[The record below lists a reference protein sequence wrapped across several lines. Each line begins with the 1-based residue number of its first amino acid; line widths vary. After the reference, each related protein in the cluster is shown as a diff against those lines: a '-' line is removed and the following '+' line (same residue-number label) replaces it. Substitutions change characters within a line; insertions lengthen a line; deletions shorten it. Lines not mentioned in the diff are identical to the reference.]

1 MVVPEAGISSGVQ
14 KQGGGVLVL
23 GTIRLA

>member
-1 MVVPEAGISSGVQ
+1 VPEAGISSGVQ